1 MTNGIIITMKNPE
14 LSSILEECICQLQGG
29 ADLEEVLAQYPEYTR
44 ELRPLLETAAEM
56 KYHRSRLKV
65 PADAQAKSRYSFVSG
80 ATARPQQ
87 RGFFHPLHLRLAITA
102 IVIVALVFG
111 LLSTGLVS
119 ASSLPGDTLYP
130 VKLTLEQIQL
140 STTSS
145 ISQRLSLQEQFD
157 EVRAQEVN
165 QLTDTNRSATVT
177 FSGIPAKMNGD
188 WLVAGI
194 KLDVT
199 QQDSQ
204 MLDNLQGYV
213 VQVTGETQGNT
224 VKVNRVQPK
233 ELTFSGTID
242 GIQPDYWVVA
252 GVKVGVDE
260 HLVTGTEPNIGQQVN
275 VTAVRQD
282 NGNLVAS
289 HVDMVDSGEPTQVIR
304 GTNEGPT
311 NTPDQEQ
318 NQPGF
323 GKGDAHGGTSG
334 ERGIT
339 PTPDTN
345 SGDSN
350 QSTSMTPT
358 PRVTQG
364 DDSGTRQ
371 PDHTEQHHD
380 NPTLT
385 SSHNQTPQPDHHE
398 GSTPNP

>member
-1 MTNGIIITMKNPE
+1 
-14 LSSILEECICQLQGG
+14 
-29 ADLEEVLAQYPEYTR
+29 
-44 ELRPLLETAAEM
+44 
-56 KYHRSRLKV
+56 
-65 PADAQAKSRYSFVSG
+65 VSG
-80 ATARPQQ
+80 VAARPQR

-102 IVIVALVFG
+102 IMIVALVFG

-204 MLDNLQGYV
+204 MLENLQGYV

-224 VKVNRVQPK
+224 VKVDRVQPK
-233 ELTFSGTID
+233 ELTFSGTIE
-242 GIQPDYWVVA
+242 GIQPNYWVVA
-252 GVKVGVDE
+252 GVKVDVDE

-289 HVDMVDSGEPTQVIR
+289 HVDMVDSGEPTQVIG
-304 GTNEGPT
+304 GTNERPT
-311 NTPDQEQ
+311 NTPDLEQ

-339 PTPDTN
+339 PTPGTK

-350 QSTSMTPT
+350 HSTPMTPS
-358 PRVTQG
+358 PSVKQG
-364 DDSGTRQ
+364 GDSGTRQ
-371 PDHTEQHHD
+371 PDLSEQHHD
-380 NPTLT
+380 NPTPT
-385 SSHNQTPQPDHHE
+385 SSHNPTPEPGHDE
-398 GSTPNP
+398 GTTPKP